1 MKKLAGLLCAL
12 ALLCSFC
19 LPAFADNND
28 NTVKIT
34 TTVPSTHTLTVTKAD
49 GAAVI
54 CNGQP
59 GTTFT
64 VERLSQPQLLVRPDS
79 GRALSR
85 VTLNGADIT
94 ALVQGGYYTL
104 PAVYEDLTLQV
115 ETTAATPIFG
125 KKYIVQGAV
134 TRSGAAAPGITLELR
149 SSLKTCVTGSDGT
162 FRFDEVETGRHSL
175 TALENGKVV
184 GYMVFYLTEGT
195 TTHLSV
201 SNGAQ
206 VVYVDKTGIGVEL
219 ALQLQDDET
228 LTPQQAG
235 TVFAPATP
243 QPTAPAETPAPAQ
256 PEATPASTPAPAQ
269 SATTPASTP
278 APAQSAT
285 TPAKT
290 PAPAQSAAPTETPQ
304 PTTPTGTPAPAA
316 PEETPT
322 ETPQPTAP
330 AVTPAQQTA
339 RVTPLVWLIPLV
351 LFIIVLLVLLR
362 RKKDKK

>member
-28 NTVKIT
+28 NMVKIT

-64 VERLSQPQLLVRPDS
+64 VERLSQPRLLVRPDS
-79 GRALSR
+79 GRVLSR

-115 ETTAATPIFG
+115 ETTAATPISG
-125 KKYIVQGAV
+125 KKYIVQGTV

-195 TTHLSV
+195 TTQLSV

-228 LTPQQAG
+228 LTPQQAA

-243 QPTAPAETPAPAQ
+243 QPTPTAAPQPTAPAETSAPAN

-269 SATTPASTP
+269 SATTPARI
-278 APAQSAT
+278 
-285 TPAKT
+285 

-351 LFIIVLLVLLR
+351 LFILVLLVLLR
-362 RKKDKK
+362 RKKDKE